1 MEARMS
7 DAPELLT
14 VEEVCAYLKKD
25 RSTLY
30 RWEKSGLLVPFR
42 PAPRTIYYTKQQLFD
57 FLHPHPEPAIAPR
70 TTRKKK
76 R

>member
-1 MEARMS
+1 MS

-14 VEEVCAYLKKD
+14 VEEACALLKRN
-25 RSTLY
+25 RSTLS
-30 RWEKSGLLVPFR
+30 RWEKSGRLVPLR
-42 PAPRTIYYTKQQLFD
+42 PAPRTVYYTRQQLFD
-57 FLHPHPEPAIAPR
+57 FLQRKPHSDIAIAPR

>member
-1 MEARMS
+1 MS

-14 VEEVCAYLKKD
+14 VEEACVFLKKD

-30 RWEKSGLLVPFR
+30 RWEASGLLVPFR
-42 PAPRTIYYTKQQLFD
+42 PAPRTVYYTKQQIFD
-57 FLHPHPEPAIAPR
+57 FLHRKPHSDIAIAPR
-70 TTRKKK
+70 ATRKKK